1 MAVETARDVARALA
15 RGAIEAAGDS
25 IDGLDVGIDAEVVD
39 YLAATV
45 NIINGLTDEDVKAFA
60 KNANAVIPDDLLTGF
75 EQAGPVAVE
84 TPPEPEPAPPK
95 PVKAGT

>member
-25 IDGLDVGIDAEVVD
+25 IDGFDEFGAEVVD

-45 NIINGLTDEDVKAFA
+45 NIINGLTDDDVKAFA

-75 EQAGPVAVE
+75 EQAGPVAIE
-84 TPPEPEPAPPK
+84 APPEPEPAPSK